1 MKAGTSTKT
10 DAFTLAEM
18 MIAMAVATIILAVTV
33 TASVALQRSFTAVDN
48 YFATHMQQI
57 RMWIT

>member
-33 TASVALQRSFTAVDN
+33 TA
-48 YFATHMQQI
+48 
-57 RMWIT
+57 

>member
-10 DAFTLAEM
+10 DAFTLSEM

-33 TASVALQRSFTAVDN
+33 TILSC
-48 YFATHMQQI
+48 FAKKF
-57 RMWIT
+57 